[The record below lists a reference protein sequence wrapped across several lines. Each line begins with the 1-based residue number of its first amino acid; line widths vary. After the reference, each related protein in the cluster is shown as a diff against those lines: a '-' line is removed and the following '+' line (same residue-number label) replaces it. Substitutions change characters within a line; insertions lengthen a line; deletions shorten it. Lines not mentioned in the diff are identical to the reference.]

1 MDISE
6 IIEEWYES
14 SGGTG
19 LPEVTAED
27 NGDVLTVVDGVWDK
41 ATPSGGESDVLYLEF
56 YFNTDFENNYYGG
69 IIKNINVHPDPTRPN
84 DPELYTFAELYE
96 ILTTHDTVL
105 FGLSG
110 QPTSKLALYSY
121 GDTMNDKSIGGVII
135 MGFEMMNNPPTVET
149 LSYDLTIEESVVD
162 YYMFEFA
169 NN

>member
-41 ATPSGGESDVLYLEF
+41 ATPSGGSDVVYLEF
-56 YFNTDFENNYYGG
+56 YYNTDFENNYYGG
-69 IIKNINVHPDPTRPN
+69 LIKNINVHPNPNRPD
-84 DPELYTFAELYE
+84 DPELYTFDELYE

-105 FGLSG
+105 FGFNG
-110 QPTSKLALYSY
+110 CPTSKLGLYSY
-121 GDTMNDKSIGGVII
+121 GGDDKSIGGAII
-135 MGFEMMNNPPTVET
+135 TSFEMMNNPPTVET
-149 LSYDLTIEESVVD
+149 IIYDITIYESVVD
-162 YYMFEFA
+162 YYRLEVEII